1 MTAYQ
6 IQPRAYSVEIDVL
19 RFLDCLVV
27 VVVVL
32 DLKEVGIL
40 INLDSE
46 IFLRERAN
54 YNRGS
59 KRCKD

>member
-1 MTAYQ
+1 MTVYQ

-19 RFLDCLVV
+19 RFLDCL